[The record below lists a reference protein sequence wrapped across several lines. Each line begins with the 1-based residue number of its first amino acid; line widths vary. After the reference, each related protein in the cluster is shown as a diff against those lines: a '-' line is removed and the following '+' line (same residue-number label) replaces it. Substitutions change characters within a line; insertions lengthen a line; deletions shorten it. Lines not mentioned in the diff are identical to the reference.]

1 MYIQH
6 FHNFRMILTITS
18 ASDLNHNKCI
28 IANTCVRSIYGVN
41 EYLYDQI
48 NSPKI
53 RTIFTK
59 SRMLLSESRTKARLV
74 KMIGFILITL
84 LRHLWQRIQLT
95 EAEDR
100 RH

>member
-6 FHNFRMILTITS
+6 FHNFRT
-18 ASDLNHNKCI
+18 DDVNHNKCV

-41 EYLYDQI
+41 AYLYQI

-59 SRMLLSESRTKARLV
+59 LRIPRSKKEER
-74 KMIGFILITL
+74 IFFWCNTL
-84 LRHLWQRIQLT
+84 HMHRIKLNNQRQYKL
-95 EAEDR
+95 ENY
-100 RH
+100 